1 MASSSDYRLGS
12 IPIARF
18 DPSVGTEIRKTR
30 PALVISG
37 TLFNERRSKVT
48 VLPFTSAR
56 PQDSR
61 ISAAA
66 ILVPASPQNGL
77 DSDSLLVCVDPMTFD
92 KTRLVQQVGQL
103 ESELS
108 CCASNLTVNFS
119 TILVGRASCPS
130 MYSI

>member
-12 IPIARF
+12 IWIARF

-56 PQDSR
+56 VHDPR

-66 ILVPASPQNGL
+66 ILVSASPQNGL
-77 DSDSLLVCVDPMTFD
+77 DADSLLVCVDPMTFD

-103 ESELS
+103 ESEL
-108 CCASNLTVNFS
+108 FS
-119 TILVGRASCPS
+119 QAQEILQR
-130 MYSI
+130 YLEL

>member
-1 MASSSDYRLGS
+1 MGS
-12 IPIARF
+12 IWIAKF

-56 PQDSR
+56 PDDSR
-61 ISAAA
+61 ISAAV
-66 ILVPASPQNGL
+66 ILVPTSPQNGL
-77 DSDSLLVCVDPMTFD
+77 DVDSLLVCVDPMTFD

-103 ESELS
+103 ESEL
-108 CCASNLTVNFS
+108 FS
-119 TILVGRASCPS
+119 QAQEILQR
-130 MYSI
+130 YLEL